1 VPDLARDARKEV
13 ESLAP
18 ALIELSHKI
27 HANPEL
33 GLQEEKAAAWCV
45 ELLRTHGFSVEA
57 PVAGMA
63 TAFRARRGS
72 GRPVIAFLAEYDALP
87 GVGHACGHNIIAASA
102 LGAGIALARALEA
115 AQAGGE
121 RTEAGTGEGR
131 RTAGTGG
138 AGADGTAAGR
148 QTAGTGGAG
157 ADGTQ
162 AGVVE
167 GSRPLGTI
175 IVDGTPAE
183 ETVGGKIAMVDAG
196 LYENV
201 DLVISMHPDT
211 RNTVG
216 GTCLA
221 VKTVIFSFHGKSA
234 HAAAEPERGVNAL
247 DAVIQTFNNVN
258 ALRQHCRPDARIHG
272 IVTSGGRASNVVP
285 DFAQAEFSVRAADM
299 KYFREVLEKVRNC
312 ARAAALAMGARLE
325 ITEEPTFEPVKEN
338 RALGLQVLEILAEMG
353 LPGEH
358 SAGKCQPASTD
369 FGNVSQVVPAVAVS
383 IKTASLGTVSHHL
396 DFAAAAASPEG
407 DACILTAVKV
417 MASLG
422 ARAVQEASVLEEAW
436 REFRG

>member
-45 ELLRTHGFSVEA
+45 DLLRSHGFLVET

-63 TAFRARRGS
+63 TAFRATRGW

-102 LGAGIALARALEA
+102 LGAGMALARALERGGA
-115 AQAGGE
+115 MAGAGV
-121 RTEAGTGEGR
+121 AGTAAGR
-131 RTAGTGG
+131 KTAGTGG
-138 AGADGTAAGR
+138 AGA
-148 QTAGTGGAG
+148 AGTGDGAP
-157 ADGTQ
+157 Q
-162 AGVVE
+162 
-167 GSRPLGTI
+167 GTI

-183 ETVGGKIAMVDAG
+183 ETVGGKIPMVDQG
-196 LYENV
+196 LYSGV
-201 DLVISMHPDT
+201 DLAISMHPDT

-272 IVTSGGRASNVVP
+272 IVTHGGRASNIVP
-285 DFAQAEFSVRAADM
+285 DFAQAEFSVRAADL

-325 ITEEPTFEPVKEN
+325 ITEEPTFEPVKES
-338 RALGLQVLEILAEMG
+338 RTLGLQVLEILAEMG

-369 FGNVSQVVPAVAVS
+369 FGNVSQVVPAVVVS

-407 DACILTAVKV
+407 DACILTAAKV

-422 ARAVQEASVLEEAW
+422 ARAVQEARVLEEAW

>member
-1 VPDLARDARKEV
+1 MPDLARDARKEV

-45 ELLRTHGFSVEA
+45 ELLRSHGFLVET

-63 TAFRARRGS
+63 TAFRATQGS

-102 LGAGIALARALEA
+102 LGAGMALARALERGRA
-115 AQAGGE
+115 MA
-121 RTEAGTGEGR
+121 GEG
-131 RTAGTGG
+131 G
-138 AGADGTAAGR
+138 DGTPR
-148 QTAGTGGAG
+148 
-157 ADGTQ
+157 
-162 AGVVE
+162 
-167 GSRPLGTI
+167 GTI

-183 ETVGGKIAMVDAG
+183 ETVGGKIAMVDQG
-196 LYENV
+196 LYSGV
-201 DLVISMHPDT
+201 DLAISMHPDT

-221 VKTVIFSFHGKSA
+221 VKTVIFSFYGKSA

-258 ALRQHCRPDARIHG
+258 ALRQHCRPDVRIHG
-272 IVTSGGRASNVVP
+272 IVTHGGRASNVVP
-285 DFAQAEFSVRAADM
+285 DFAQAEFSVRAADL

-312 ARAAALAMGARLE
+312 ARAAAMAMGARLE

-338 RALGLQVLEILAEMG
+338 RTLGLQVLEILAEMA

-407 DACILTAVKV
+407 DACVLTAAKV